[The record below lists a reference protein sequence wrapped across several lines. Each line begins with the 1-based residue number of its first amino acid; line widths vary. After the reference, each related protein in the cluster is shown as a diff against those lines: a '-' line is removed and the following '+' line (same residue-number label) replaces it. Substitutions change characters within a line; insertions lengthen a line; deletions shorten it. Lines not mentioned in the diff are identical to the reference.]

1 MTRLRG
7 QLFLSDWNP
16 KPTGTL
22 CMSISFRNDFGQTD
36 VRLVNDV
43 RPANDVRLVK
53 DVRNVNGTHDLR
65 VGDAGLL
72 ATSPPLTSPP
82 LDARLTEIKNGATA
96 RDLPDV
102 KMDQI
107 RELLFGEVQR
117 QSDQRIAS
125 MEARVREL
133 ETTLH
138 HPLDAMQARIDALAG
153 DARDDRR
160 STLEE
165 LARGIA
171 ELGDRVKR
179 IPG

>member
-1 MTRLRG
+1 
-7 QLFLSDWNP
+7 
-16 KPTGTL
+16 
-22 CMSISFRNDFGQTD
+22 MSISFRNDFGQTD

-43 RPANDVRLVK
+43 RPANDVRLVNDIRLVN
-53 DVRNVNGTHDLR
+53 DVRPINGTHDLR
-65 VGDAGLL
+65 VGDAGLS
-72 ATSPPLTSPP
+72 APSPP
-82 LDARLTEIKNGATA
+82 LDVRLTEIKNGATA

-138 HPLDAMQARIDALAG
+138 HRLDAMQARIDALAG